1 MSRVLIEWGKS
12 VPEDLLELTQ
22 DLGAMKLPGV
32 GQKNLLVIDLHGP
45 IDESKL
51 QAFMALAKNAGWTVL
66 IRTRGN
72 LYYAWFKDANLVE
85 VVLEN
90 NQDWLMFPVNSVV
103 WDVMQQQTA
112 LQLMGNE
119 PQIGLL
125 QQNAQKHVV
134 GIAMAAYEQVMEGT
148 QWLWT
153 LD

>member
-1 MSRVLIEWGKS
+1 MSRVLVEWGKS
-12 VPEDLLELTQ
+12 ISEDLLELTQ
-22 DLGAMKLPGV
+22 DLEALKLPGV
-32 GQKNLLVIDLHGP
+32 GQKNLLVIDLHGL

-51 QAFMALAKNAGWTVL
+51 QAFMALAKNTGWTVL
-66 IRTRGN
+66 IRTGGN
-72 LYYAWFKDANLVE
+72 LYYAWFKDASLVE

-103 WDVMQQQTA
+103 WDIMQQQTA
-112 LQLMGNE
+112 LQLIENE

-134 GIAMAAYEQVMEGT
+134 GMTKDAYEQVMEGT